1 MHMEDHAFIPSA
13 TAIISKGYQNWHP
26 PGSQYYNN
34 YINGSQVN
42 HMPAQHNYTTSV
54 NDLSTYVNTNN
65 ANTMNYNNSSQ
76 HHQHNQQQRSK
87 LIQYPNAN
95 ANNMDQSNYSHV
107 IPILKQQQPVSLSMI
122 NATNAAAQA
131 AQSYLNYADNSNH
144 NNYSI
149 DAGHYSQAVHPGQ
162 ITNRKD
168 LSSTLPNLF
177 SVQDGVDV
185 TDNYKAVTKVV
196 RHDVIRNVNMKPQQQ
211 QQAQRSHR
219 INRRVDYELNRNVS
233 SRDRLMEQA
242 DYLPVTRYV
251 EDESVRMQHQKQALI
266 GDGMANVEAVVGADD
281 ESEHKS
287 RSMESGN
294 QQNLKRT
301 TSV

>member
-1 MHMEDHAFIPSA
+1 
-13 TAIISKGYQNWHP
+13 
-26 PGSQYYNN
+26 
-34 YINGSQVN
+34 
-42 HMPAQHNYTTSV
+42 
-54 NDLSTYVNTNN
+54 
-65 ANTMNYNNSSQ
+65 MNYNNSSQ

-87 LIQYPNAN
+87 LFQYPNAN
-95 ANNMDQSNYSHV
+95 AKNINQSNYSHV
-107 IPILKQQQPVSLSMI
+107 IPILKQQQPVSLSMM

-131 AQSYLNYADNSNH
+131 AQSYLNYGDNSSH

-149 DAGHYSQAVHPGQ
+149 DAGHYTQVSHPGR
-162 ITNRKD
+162 ITHRKD

-177 SVQDGVDV
+177 SVQDGVDG
-185 TDNYKAVTKVV
+185 TDNYKAVTKIV

-211 QQAQRSHR
+211 QQQTHGSHR
-219 INRRVDYELNRNVS
+219 INRRVDYELNRAGS
-233 SRDRLMEQA
+233 GHDRLMGQA

-251 EDESVRMQHQKQALI
+251 EDEAVGMRHQKQAWI
-266 GDGMANVEAVVGADD
+266 ADGMANAEAVVVVDD